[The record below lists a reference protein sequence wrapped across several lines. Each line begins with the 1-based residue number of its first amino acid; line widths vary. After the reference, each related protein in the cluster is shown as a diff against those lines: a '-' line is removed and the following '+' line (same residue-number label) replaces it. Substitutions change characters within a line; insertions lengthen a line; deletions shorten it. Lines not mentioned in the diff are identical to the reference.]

1 MGVGTM
7 SAATKTEDFEVII
20 IPTDKCPCGT
30 HKGEL
35 VDMIIY
41 RTVPWGVFHKIEI
54 HCDYTDKIY
63 EMMPLF
69 SEQS

>member
-1 MGVGTM
+1 M
-7 SAATKTEDFEVII
+7 SAATETEDFEVII
-20 IPTDKCPCGT
+20 IPPDKCPCGT

-41 RTVPWGVFHKIEI
+41 RTAQWGIFHKIEI
-54 HCDYTDKIY
+54 HCDFTDKIY

>member
-1 MGVGTM
+1 MT
-7 SAATKTEDFEVII
+7 AATKNEEFEAII

-30 HKGEL
+30 HKGDL

>member
-1 MGVGTM
+1 M
-7 SAATKTEDFEVII
+7 SAATRTEDFEVII

-41 RTVPWGVFHKIEI
+41 RTVRWGIFHKIEI
-54 HCDYTDKIY
+54 HCDFTDKIY

>member
-1 MGVGTM
+1 M
-7 SAATKTEDFEVII
+7 SAATKTEALEVII

-41 RTVPWGVFHKIEI
+41 RTVPWGIFHKIEI
-54 HCDYTDKIY
+54 HCDFTDKIY

>member
-1 MGVGTM
+1 M

-20 IPTDKCPCGT
+20 IPTENCPCGT

-41 RTVPWGVFHKIEI
+41 RTVPWGIFHKIEI
-54 HCDYTDKIY
+54 HCDFTDKIY